1 MAVYIKNV
9 QIDRFRGIR
18 KLRLDELNHVNLI
31 VGDNNSGKTS
41 ILEALLLLRNPAAL
55 SNVLRVAR
63 QRELAVSSGHVTVY
77 ESFMYIFPQYDQNLE
92 IKLSALRS
100 DGHVVFRLR
109 GEQKQI
115 LLDETEIR
123 KTQRKPFLMDG
134 VNGIPNEAITN
145 MEAGAFV
152 GSIDCSIGDK
162 QYSEP
167 VNLHEYSRVS
177 GMEIGKDMLDMVYL
191 SPVDHFS
198 GSIISSII
206 RNDDYKA
213 ICLRVIQLF
222 DPDIQDLM
230 ILKNER
236 TNRPVEYINHRV
248 LGKMPVSTYGDG
260 IKKVLLLANAIAQ
273 AAGGVLLI
281 DEVETSIHAHYYDDI
296 FRFLLKACL
305 QYDVQV
311 FITTHNLE
319 ALDALLATQDYHEQQ
334 TRDDIS
340 VITLRKGEGRTYS
353 RVMAGREAYQNREDF
368 DFEVRL

>member
-1 MAVYIKNV
+1 MSVYIKNV

-18 KLRLDELNHVNLI
+18 KLKLDKLNHVNLI

-41 ILEALLLLRNPAAL
+41 ILEALLFLRNPATL

-63 QRELAVSSGHVTVY
+63 QREMAISSGNVTVY
-77 ESFMYIFPQYDQNLE
+77 ESFMCLFPRYDQTLE

-100 DGHVVFRLR
+100 EERVEFLLH

-115 LLDETEIR
+115 LLDETEMR
-123 KTQRKPFLMDG
+123 KTQRRTFTMEG
-134 VNGIPNEAITN
+134 MNRVPNEAVTN
-145 MEAGAFV
+145 MEASAFV

-162 QYSEP
+162 RYSEP
-167 VNLHEYSRVS
+167 INLNEYSRVS

-191 SPVDHFS
+191 SPIDHFS
-198 GSIISSII
+198 GSIINGII

-213 ICLRVIQLF
+213 ICLRVVQLF
-222 DPDIQDLM
+222 DADIQDLL
-230 ILKNER
+230 ILKNEQ

-296 FRFLLKACL
+296 FRFLLKACM

-319 ALDALLATQDYHEQQ
+319 AVDALLVTQDYHEQQ
-334 TRDDIS
+334 ARDDVS
-340 VITLRKGEGRTYS
+340 VITLRRGEDRTYS

-368 DFEVRL
+368 DFEVC